1 MNLRH
6 TILIL
11 VLACLL
17 LPGSA
22 FSQQS
27 EHLIHHYQAIGL
39 PFTTATLWVDLS
51 LNTLEEYSANGQW
64 DELSFTL
71 SGDNKTTLP
80 SDPDDLND
88 DWEEQT
94 EQAPNRRTFKHKTKE
109 IVIQFDE
116 GQEGKDGWEGKD
128 HWYVRKPN
136 WKESYNKKYFDV
148 HKDGNPLNKG
158 SDKSHID
165 PGTEVILPVKTTTTC
180 GDSETEPLDEELAIE

>member
-17 LPGSA
+17 LPGRA

-109 IVIQFDE
+109 IVIHFDE

-128 HWYVRKPN
+128 HWYVRNPN
-136 WKESYNKKYFDV
+136 WKESDNKKYFYV
-148 HKDGNPLNKG
+148 HKDGNPLNRG

-165 PGTEVILPVKTTTTC
+165 PGTEFILPVKTTTTC

>member
-39 PFTTATLWVDLS
+39 PFTTATLRVNLS
-51 LNTLEEYSANGQW
+51 LNTLEEYSANVQW
-64 DELSFTL
+64 VELSLTL

-94 EQAPNRRTFKHKTKE
+94 EQAPHRRTFKHKTKE
-109 IVIQFDE
+109 IVIHFDE

-128 HWYVRKPN
+128 HWYVRNPN
-136 WKESYNKKYFDV
+136 WQSLITKRIFMSIKM
-148 HKDGNPLNKG
+148 
-158 SDKSHID
+158 
-165 PGTEVILPVKTTTTC
+165 
-180 GDSETEPLDEELAIE
+180 ETH

>member
-39 PFTTATLWVDLS
+39 PFTTATLRVNLS

-128 HWYVRKPN
+128 HWYVRNPN
-136 WKESYNKKYFDV
+136 WQSLIKKRIFMSI
-148 HKDGNPLNKG
+148 KM
-158 SDKSHID
+158 
-165 PGTEVILPVKTTTTC
+165 
-180 GDSETEPLDEELAIE
+180 ETH